1 MHPMPR
7 KRPEKQTKRI
17 KQMKITESKLRQ
29 IILEEIQMIELE
41 ELLVAEAVAMG
52 ITLTEEQK
60 KSILQRLAKAAKR
73 YGAGLALGAGL
84 AAGGAGLHGLQ
95 TDYAQGIKDQVAQN
109 VAAAEEYNA
118 SPEAKSAALKK
129 QLDNTAAWLWSVSDD
144 PTDMSYLPVT
154 DSGAGVL
161 PPEWSVMKKVHDDFT
176 AGNDPEFSPEDVISA
191 TGNAEQNRTNFM
203 QDFEDTQFENWGGS
217 RGIQGSIYMN
227 FDDLPESYS
236 MPLTGQS
243 PSEYYVQLWDQ
254 YVGY

>member
-1 MHPMPR
+1 
-7 KRPEKQTKRI
+7 
-17 KQMKITESKLRQ
+17 MKITESKLRQ

-41 ELLVAEAVAMG
+41 ELLVAEAAAMG

-60 KSILQRLAKAAKR
+60 KSILQRLGKKAR
-73 YGAGLALGAGL
+73 QYGAGLALGAGL
-84 AAGGAGLHGLQ
+84 AAGGGLHDLQ
-95 TDYAQGIKDQVAQN
+95 TDYSQGIKDQVAQN

-118 SPEAKSAALKK
+118 SPEAKSSALKK